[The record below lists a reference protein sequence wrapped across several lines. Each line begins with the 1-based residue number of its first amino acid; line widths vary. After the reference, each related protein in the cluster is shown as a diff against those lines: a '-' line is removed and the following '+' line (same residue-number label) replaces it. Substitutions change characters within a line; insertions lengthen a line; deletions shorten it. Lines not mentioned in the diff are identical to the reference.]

1 MLRIYNT
8 LTKRVESFEPL
19 EPPTVKMYVC
29 GPTVY
34 DYSHLGHA
42 RTYVFFDSFYRY
54 LKKLGYHV
62 LYIQNITDI
71 DDKIIRRSIEEGRS
85 SKEVAD
91 EFLEEYMKDMDALG
105 IKRALHYP
113 RVTEHI
119 EDIIKVIE
127 GIIKNGYAYE
137 SNGNVYFSVEKFK
150 DYGMLSGQ
158 SLDEIKVGARV
169 ETDPNK
175 RSPVDFA
182 LWKKSKEGEPYW
194 ESPWGKGRPGWHIE
208 CSTLSMKYLG
218 CTIDV
223 HGGGQ
228 DLIFPHHENEIA
240 QSRAYC
246 KTKIFAKYWIHT
258 GLLKVEGE
266 KMSKSLGNFITVRE
280 TLKRY
285 DKGSIRL
292 LLLSAHYR
300 KPLDFTWEKL
310 DKARKSLE
318 RYLNVMEEL
327 RSRFTEGDS
336 HANGTSSK
344 LEGEDLMLYRDIVK
358 YGGEIRRSLNDDFN
372 TANAIAAAFSFIR
385 KLNKYLRE
393 SNVKHEGLFFNAYEI
408 LAYLGDILGIYEE
421 RAIGGRD
428 EMLREV
434 VGAIL
439 KVREEMR
446 RAKKYEVADEI
457 RDALKSVG
465 IAVEDTKE
473 GTTWKIL
480 R

>member
-8 LTKRVESFEPL
+8 LTKRVESFEPI

-71 DDKIIRRSIEEGRS
+71 DDKIIKRSIEEGRS
-85 SKEVAD
+85 AKEVAD

-105 IKRALHYP
+105 IRRALHYP

-119 EDIIKVIE
+119 EDIIEVIE
-127 GIIKNGYAYE
+127 GIIENGYAYE
-137 SNGNVYFSVEKFK
+137 SNGNVYFSVEKFE

-158 SLDEIKVGARV
+158 SLEEIKVGARV
-169 ETDPNK
+169 EADPNK
-175 RSPVDFA
+175 RSPADFA
-182 LWKKSKEGEPYW
+182 LWKRSKEGEPYW
-194 ESPWGKGRPGWHIE
+194 DSPWGKGRPGWHIE

-218 CTIDV
+218 CVIDI

-280 TLKRY
+280 ALKRY
-285 DKGSIRL
+285 DKESIRL

-310 DKARKSLE
+310 DRAKKSLE

-327 RSRFTEGDS
+327 KSRFTEEGFNVNKGNS
-336 HANGTSSK
+336 R
-344 LEGEDLMLYRDIVK
+344 LEGEDLKLYRDIVK
-358 YGGEIRRSLNDDFN
+358 YGGEIRRSLNEDFN

-393 SNVKHEGLFFNAYEI
+393 GGVNHKNLFLKAYEI

-421 RAIGGRD
+421 RLIGER
-428 EMLREV
+428 EELLREV
-434 VGAIL
+434 VEAIL
-439 KVREEMR
+439 KVRENMR
-446 RAKKYEVADEI
+446 RIKNYEVADEI

-465 IAVEDTKE
+465 IVIEDTK
-473 GTTWKIL
+473 GRTTWKIL